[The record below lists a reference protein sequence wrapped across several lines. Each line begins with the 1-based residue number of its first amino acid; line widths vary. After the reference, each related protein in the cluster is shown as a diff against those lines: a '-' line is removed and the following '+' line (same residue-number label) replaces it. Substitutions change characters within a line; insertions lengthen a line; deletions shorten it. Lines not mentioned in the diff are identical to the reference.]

1 MEKLTSTSAAVGRL
15 LIAVIFIASGLM
27 KLAAPAMTIAYIA
40 SVGLPAPQI
49 GFAGA
54 VIVELGIGFL
64 FLIGFQTRIM
74 ALVLA
79 GFCVATAVI
88 FHHAAGDQNQAI
100 HFLKNLAMAGGLLQI
115 AAFGG
120 GTLSVDAL
128 RRRSAPL
135 FGGRPLAQP

>member
-1 MEKLTSTSAAVGRL
+1 MDKLASTSAAVGRL
-15 LIAVIFIASGLM
+15 LIAVIFLASGLM
-27 KLAAPAMTIAYIA
+27 KLSAPALTIDYIA
-40 SVGLPAPQI
+40 SVGLPAPQL
-49 GFAGA
+49 GYAGA
-54 VIVELGIGFL
+54 VVVELGVGFL

-79 GFCVATAVI
+79 AFSVATAI
-88 FHHAAGDQNQAI
+88 FFHRAVGDQNQAI

-120 GTLSVDAL
+120 GALSLDAL
-128 RRRSAPL
+128 RKRASPL